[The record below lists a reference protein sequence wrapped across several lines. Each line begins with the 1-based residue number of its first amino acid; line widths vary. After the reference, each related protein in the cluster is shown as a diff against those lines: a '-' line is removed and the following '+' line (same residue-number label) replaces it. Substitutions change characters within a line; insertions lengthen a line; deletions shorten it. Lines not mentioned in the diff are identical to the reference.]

1 MLTAFI
7 THSTCLKHNMGSFHP
22 ESPERLP
29 TIQDRLIAAGLFD
42 YFMHYDAPK
51 ASREQL
57 LRAHDAGYVDSIVA
71 SVPETGIVHIDAD
84 TAMNPHTLEAALHA
98 AGGAILATD
107 LVMSGQTNTAF
118 SACRPPGH
126 HAEHNKS
133 MGFCFFNNVA
143 VGIHHALETY
153 GLERVAVIDFDVH
166 HGNGTEDIF
175 RHEPRVMMASIFQ
188 HPFYP
193 YSGAEGRSERMVNIP
208 MSAGQGSEAFR
219 EVVTKEWLP
228 ALHLFKPQ
236 LVYISAGFD
245 AHWEDDMGSLR
256 LVEDDYAWVTHEL
269 KAVAEA
275 HAQGRIISVLE
286 GGYELKAL
294 ARSVSAHLK
303 VLADL

>member
-1 MLTAFI
+1 
-7 THSTCLKHNMGSFHP
+7 
-22 ESPERLP
+22 
-29 TIQDRLIAAGLFD
+29 
-42 YFMHYDAPK
+42 
-51 ASREQL
+51 
-57 LRAHDAGYVDSIVA
+57 
-71 SVPETGIVHIDAD
+71 
-84 TAMNPHTLEAALHA
+84 
-98 AGGAILATD
+98 
-107 LVMSGQTNTAF
+107 
-118 SACRPPGH
+118 
-126 HAEHNKS
+126 
-133 MGFCFFNNVA
+133 
-143 VGIHHALETY
+143 
-153 GLERVAVIDFDVH
+153 
-166 HGNGTEDIF
+166 
-175 RHEPRVMMASIFQ
+175 
-188 HPFYP
+188 
-193 YSGAEGRSERMVNIP
+193 MVNIP